1 MFIITNV
8 LIGLIWLMTEQTL
21 VSYAVWHMV
30 SLVITLPALMTFTLM
45 HNDGT
50 VTRGSLLDLFLTVA
64 LSVLIVTFV
73 F

>member
-30 SLVITLPALMTFTLM
+30 SLVITLPALMTCTLM